1 MSLTSMVHFDM
12 FRKKGGVTC
21 LQVAR
26 ILQRYLDDQLDE
38 GAAAQ
43 VADHLDECRRC
54 GLDAESYRKVKVA
67 LAGRSRPPT
76 PDQVERLT
84 SFVADLTSEGRC

>member
-1 MSLTSMVHFDM
+1 MNLTSMVHLDM

-43 VADHLDECRRC
+43 VADHLDACRRC
-54 GLDAESYRKVKVA
+54 GLDAESYREIKVA
-67 LAGRSRPPT
+67 LASRTRPPS
-76 PDQVERLT
+76 PEQVERLT
-84 SFVADLTSEGRC
+84 SFVAGLVSGGRN